1 MKKTKYTYKL
11 LFSLLVV
18 AIIFTFTACS
28 GGSQKVDGNQAS
40 TILRV
45 GYISAVG
52 GTSDDPS
59 LVGPEGW
66 ARHKG
71 ILDSELKKIGFTK
84 VTYVSFPNG
93 PDLNEALASGE
104 LDLGIYGDTPAIVAK
119 AGGHKTRLINFS
131 QVGMNVWLV
140 GNKKGIKSIEE
151 LKGKTVAT
159 SKGSYM
165 YRYLVGLLEKKGL
178 KNDVTITHLLP
189 NDAEAA
195 LARGDIAAFAAPT
208 THGPLLVEKGYPLL
222 DEAKNHPD
230 LPGSSV
236 TVVTEE
242 FVKNNPDF
250 PGVWEKI
257 RQAGLKDLKQDPD
270 AYYQFH
276 AEKSKSKLSVVKA
289 SYPLET
295 YPEEPLPKQGI
306 TLLEG
311 TKNFLY
317 HQKLIKKGFKLDDWI
332 LEIEK

>member
-1 MKKTKYTYKL
+1 MNKPKNAYKIMM
-11 LFSLLVV
+11 SLLVV
-18 AIIFTFTACS
+18 AIILTFSACS
-28 GGSQKVDGNQAS
+28 GGSKDVDGKQAS
-40 TILRV
+40 TTLRV

-52 GTSDDPS
+52 GTSDHPS

-84 VTYVSFPNG
+84 TTYVSFSNG
-93 PDLNEALASGE
+93 PNLNEALAAGE

-165 YRYLVGLLEKKGL
+165 YRYLVGLLEREGL
-178 KNDVTITHLLP
+178 KNEVTITHLLP

-195 LARGDIAAFAAPT
+195 LARGDIAAYAAPT
-208 THGPLLVEKGYPLL
+208 TNGPLLVEKGYPLL
-222 DEAKNHPD
+222 DEARNHPD
-230 LPGSSV
+230 LPGSSI
-236 TVVTEE
+236 TVVTEA
-242 FVKNNPDF
+242 FVEARPDF
-250 PGVWEKI
+250 PAVWEKI
-257 RQAGLKDLKQDPD
+257 RQAGLKDLKQNPD

-276 AEKSKSKLSVVKA
+276 AEKSKSKLSIVKA
-289 SYPLET
+289 SYPLDT
-295 YPEEPLPKQGI
+295 YLADPLPKHGI

-332 LEIEK
+332 LKTEK